1 MNKKNTKIFN
11 LAVPYLK
18 RAVMKDFVTH
28 TQGVVKAMELLL
40 KKEKGDPEI
49 LIPCAILHDV
59 GFSKVPK
66 SMQKTKDRSRKVRGM
81 ELHLEYAPEVI
92 KEILTKVDFDE
103 KKTRRICDIVIAHKF
118 KNPRDSEKRLLI
130 DADNLS
136 DVFKTQFYM
145 DSQSYKQ
152 KPKELLAYRV
162 EHNRFYTKTA
172 QKIFDTE
179 VKKREKE
186 IK

>member
-1 MNKKNTKIFN
+1 MNKINTQIFN

-18 RAVMKDFVTH
+18 KAVMKDFVLH
-28 TQGVVKAMELLL
+28 TKGVIKSMELLL

-49 LIPCAILHDV
+49 LIPCAILHDT

-66 SMQKTKDRSRKVRGM
+66 TMQKSKDRSKKIRGM

-92 KEILTKVDFDE
+92 REILTQVDFD
-103 KKTRRICDIVIAHKF
+103 KKKIKRICDIVVAHKF
-118 KNPRDSEKRLLI
+118 KKPRDHEKRLLI

-136 DVFKTQFYM
+136 DVFKEQFYK
-145 DSQSYKQ
+145 DSQAYKQ
-152 KPKELLAYRV
+152 KPKWLLAYRV

-172 QKIFDTE
+172 QEMFDKE
-179 VKKREKE
+179 VKKRKKE
-186 IK
+186 IE